1 MRFQGKHRVS
11 KEDLKEDRFQNAVEK
26 FVEAYY
32 RNRQRFWIVGGIVL
46 VVIVGAIVMLQNRK
60 TGVNS
65 EAQLRFT
72 EALGIY
78 SQGNAQQA
86 EEAFK
91 TLVARFGKD
100 YVGLKAHYYLGH
112 IYYST
117 QRYAE
122 AKAEFATFL
131 GKSKSDPVLSPAAM
145 MGIADCESELG
156 NHLKAAQTYQSV
168 AEKYGKWPLA
178 KDAWAA
184 AGRAYVL
191 AGALDKA
198 EALYQ
203 QLLDKKP
210 TGEEAENLKYQ
221 LSYVKTLKQKF

>member
-11 KEDLKEDRFQNAVEK
+11 KQDLKEDRFQNAVEK

-32 RNRQRFWIVGGIVL
+32 RDKQKFWIIGGIVL
-46 VVIVGAIVMLQNRK
+46 VVIVGAIMLIQNRSK
-60 TGVNS
+60 GTNS

-91 TLVARFGKD
+91 QLVSRFGKD
-100 YVGLKAHYYLGH
+100 YVGLKAHYYLGQL
-112 IYYST
+112 YYSS

-122 AKAEFATFL
+122 GKAEFATFL
-131 GKSKSDPVLSPAAM
+131 GRSKSDPVLSPAAA

-156 NHLKAAQTYQSV
+156 NHLKSAEQYQAV
-168 AEKYGKWPLA
+168 AEKYPKWPLV

-184 AGRAYVL
+184 AGRELVL
-191 AGALDKA
+191 AGSLDKA

-203 QLLDKKP
+203 RLLDKKP
-210 TGEEAENLKYQ
+210 AGEEAENLKYQ
-221 LSYVKTLKQKF
+221 LAYVKTLKQKF